1 MPDEDIED
9 TYDIRPAEEAQI
21 VNFQED
27 NPWLARLY
35 IGDYQAGFEF
45 PLTPATLPPLLDQL
59 TAVAVAQKVPSQWPG
74 LSVSEPEEQQ
84 EEQAEKSAVGR
95 AAHATAQWTGNAAKT
110 VSGKKM
116 VDKAWDHPT
125 GRKILVGAFAGIVLL
140 SIIFWIWF

>member
-9 TYDIRPAEEAQI
+9 SYDIRPAEEAQI

-45 PLTPATLPPLLDQL
+45 PLTPVTLPPLLDQL
-59 TAVAVAQKVPSQWPG
+59 TAVAAAQKVPAQWPG
-74 LSVSEPEEQQ
+74 SSAPQLKAPQ
-84 EEQAEKSAVGR
+84 ENQPQKSAVGR
-95 AAHATAQWTGNAAKT
+95 AAHATARWTGNAAKT

-116 VDKAWDHPT
+116 VDKAWEHPT
-125 GRKILVGAFAGIVLL
+125 GRKILIGSFAGIVLL
-140 SIIFWIWF
+140 SIIFWIWL